1 MRAYTLWQPWA
12 SLVIEGAKPFEF
24 RGYRPPPAVRGQ
36 RIVIHAAARK
46 VSRDEI
52 GDILEDLDA
61 GGELTAQRCLV
72 LPKAHEILA
81 RMLQRPDEIVYSAGL
96 GTAIVGEPRDGIEIA
111 RDEFGARAVEV
122 GELDANWGWP
132 MLDIERWPRPVP
144 MRGNRGPWVWPPLP
158 VGGLL
163 P

>member
-24 RGYRPPPAVRGQ
+24 RGYLPPPAVRGQ

-46 VSRDEI
+46 ADRNEI
-52 GDILEDLDA
+52 GDILEDLEA
-61 GGELTAQRCLV
+61 SRERAAQRCLK
-72 LPKAHEILA
+72 PAAHDILT

-96 GTAIVGEPRDGIEIA
+96 GTALVGEPRNGIEIA
-111 RDEFGARAVEV
+111 REEFGAREVNV

-132 MLDIERWPRPVP
+132 MLDIERWPNPVP
-144 MRGNRGPWVWPPLP
+144 MRGNRGPWVWPPIP
-158 VGGLL
+158 VFG
-163 P
+163 